1 VFTVKGNVMR
11 ASEKTHDMYASIDKV
26 TDSMKRKLRKFKERV
41 IDAHRQG
48 KPEAT
53 DFELDEIEDYKL
65 YNAEVEKS
73 LGPAPDVPPVNM
85 AVVKKKSF
93 PMDPITVRP
102 HRPLTQ
108 PSRPTARAAALCSAN
123 ECIARRS
130 ADARGARRAGG
141 GRGALP
147 RVHRPRCGPPPLPRK
162 QGGAPLLR
170 PANNPLGVDS
180 VLR

>member
-1 VFTVKGNVMR
+1 MFTVKGNVMR

-48 KPEAT
+48 KPDAA

-102 HRPLTQ
+102 RHPTSPSPNHPAPLA
-108 PSRPTARAAALCSAN
+108 PPRAPPPCAARMNALYLGALTRAGRAGQV
-123 ECIARRS
+123 E
-130 ADARGARRAGG
+130 DAVLCLEYIDHGASLLLSPESRGARRCCA
-141 GRGALP
+141 P
-147 RVHRPRCGPPPLPRK
+147 RTTP
-162 QGGAPLLR
+162 
-170 PANNPLGVDS
+170 
-180 VLR
+180 

>member
-1 VFTVKGNVMR
+1 MFTVKGNVMR

-93 PMDPITVRP
+93 PMDPHHGPTPPAPHPTIPP
-102 HRPLTQ
+102 HR
-108 PSRPTARAAALCSAN
+108 
-123 ECIARRS
+123 ARR
-130 ADARGARRAGG
+130 
-141 GRGALP
+141 
-147 RVHRPRCGPPPLPRK
+147 RPVQRE
-162 QGGAPLLR
+162 
-170 PANNPLGVDS
+170 
-180 VLR
+180 